1 MSPQQNVIN
10 PKKPLAWPCS
20 KWPPADMGIQVLGGL
35 RVLRV
40 SEQKASYTWF
50 LKFLEEEPAGG
61 AAFKE
66 SSEAG
71 GSATSA
77 LLTLEARYIFVVG
90 GCLCTVGCIAASP
103 VSIPLPKMSPV
114 IDKCFP
120 GEVGREGQFQLR
132 TTVLRSKGP
141 GSKGIIKEVSMCEVG
156 QQVMVGKV
164 RV

>member
-1 MSPQQNVIN
+1 MI
-10 PKKPLAWPCS
+10 S
-20 KWPPADMGIQVLGGL
+20 K
-35 RVLRV
+35 RV
-40 SEQKASYTWF
+40 
-50 LKFLEEEPAGG
+50 LEEEPAGG

-120 GEVGREGQFQLR
+120 GEVGREGQFQ
-132 TTVLRSKGP
+132 
-141 GSKGIIKEVSMCEVG
+141 
-156 QQVMVGKV
+156 
-164 RV
+164 